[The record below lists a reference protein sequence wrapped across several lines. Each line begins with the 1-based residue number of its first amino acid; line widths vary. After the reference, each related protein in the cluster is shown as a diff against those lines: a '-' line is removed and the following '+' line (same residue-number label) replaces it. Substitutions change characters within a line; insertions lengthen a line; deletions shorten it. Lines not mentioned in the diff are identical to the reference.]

1 MAVEMRR
8 MNARMVKR
16 GCMSVIPQVGS
27 SVIIHQVNGIYS
39 LRVAQVLLI
48 SGANL
53 IDDAGH
59 VQFS

>member
-1 MAVEMRR
+1 

-48 SGANL
+48 SCANL
-53 IDDAGH
+53 IGDAGH